1 MVLIMIRCF
10 LFLRCSFFYSFT
22 HLFIYSL
29 HLVQSNVSRSMMLGL
44 SLDATIAFSIGI
56 QRIANL
62 EAETTGVQFGS
73 LFMSIQGYSVMD
85 SIIFMLVDSVIYY
98 FLGRYFDQV
107 IPKEFGLTQPWN
119 FLFTKEYWKGEMVQD
134 RHQKIEKSPDERWVI
149 ND

>member
-1 MVLIMIRCF
+1 
-10 LFLRCSFFYSFT
+10 
-22 HLFIYSL
+22 
-29 HLVQSNVSRSMMLGL
+29 MMLAL
-44 SLDATIAFSIGI
+44 SFDSTIAFSIGI
-56 QRIANL
+56 QRIASL

-85 SIIFMLVDSVIYY
+85 SVLFMLVDSVIYY

-134 RHQKIEKSPDERWVI
+134 HHQKIERSPDERYVLI
-149 ND
+149 SE